1 MTLDELKALVSSD
14 PKAQEAYYLEAGPD
28 KHEQEWLE
36 GVGIVEMNVSLLRCW
51 LEEEY
56 PEAFA
61 VYLTV
66 SENDKRAVWEASD
79 FHYGIC
85 SYEKA
90 DADYYWA
97 REEINRKRIINT
109 ERIINISCTTPGQG
123 KSAIIAELV
132 DMKIEE
138 SPYSN
143 ALVWMAYFASTP
155 NSDDLMAAFRSKYP
169 SVDPKNAAYRPE
181 RCDDVVS
188 NKAGLERW
196 FICQRV

>member
-36 GVGIVEMNVSLLRCW
+36 GVSIVEMNVSLLQSW

-61 VYLTV
+61 VYLTMSV
-66 SENDKRAVWEASD
+66 DDKRAIWEASN

-85 SYEKA
+85 GYEKA
-90 DADYYWA
+90 DADHYWA
-97 REEINRKRIINT
+97 RRKERITNAERIINT
-109 ERIINISCTTPGQG
+109 SYTTPGQG